1 MTKKDICLSHE
12 TIAAY
17 YACVWVFIEIKE
29 IEYGI
34 NDSIYFVS
42 HEGDTISYHKARIY
56 YKNGDYDDELGD
68 YDDKSYFMWG
78 KMKVLLSDCMRVM

>member
-1 MTKKDICLSHE
+1 MTKKEICLSND
-12 TIAAY
+12 TIATY
-17 YACVWVFIEIKE
+17 YVCVGVYIEIKA

-34 NDSIYFVS
+34 NDSVYFVS
-42 HEGDTISYHKARIY
+42 HEGDTIKYHKARIY

-68 YDDKSYFMWG
+68 YEDKSYFMWG